1 MLTRKQFVPPTLT
14 GNWNV
19 DGPNLLKA
27 INDYWLAL
35 NGKSALE
42 IDEARIRAAQGIL
55 FPATKVASSDANTL
69 DDYNEVA
76 SSSPVV
82 ASGTG
87 AITSYTSTLTE
98 TKIGNRVLFELT
110 IAVTNNGT
118 GATNIQVT
126 MPDAAAAWRRC
137 RRLSRVA
144 VLHWALT
151 STAPR
156 SSSTSTTA
164 PTRLPGLRPSLSRVN
179 IAFDPRDLA
188 GRAAH
193 PKDDVGE
200 GKD

>member
-1 MLTRKQFVPPTLT
+1 MLTRKQFVPPTLA

-55 FPATKVASSDANTL
+55 FPATKVASSDVNTL

-126 MPDAAAAWRRC
+126 MPDAAAALAA
-137 RRLSRVA
+137 LSAVVTGGGPALGAYINGATIFIYKYDGTYPIAGASTIVVA
-144 VLHWALT
+144 
-151 STAPR
+151 
-156 SSSTSTTA
+156 
-164 PTRLPGLRPSLSRVN
+164 
-179 IAFDPRDLA
+179 
-188 GRAAH
+188 
-193 PKDDVGE
+193 GE
-200 GKD
+200 YRI